1 MAKKAKD
8 VFKDAL
14 ALNADEREQFVR
26 LLIEQ
31 PAGSWATPEIEQAW
45 MDEIERRVETIDR
58 GEAELI
64 PAEEVFRRL
73 DESFAK

>member
-1 MAKKAKD
+1 MVKKAED

-14 ALNADEREQFVR
+14 ALNADEREQLVK
-26 LLIEQ
+26 LLIDQ
-31 PAGSWATPEIEQAW
+31 SAGGWATPEIEQAW
-45 MDEIERRVETIDR
+45 KDEVERRVEVLDR

-73 DESFAK
+73 DDSFAK

>member
-1 MAKKAKD
+1 MAKKAED

-14 ALNADEREQFVR
+14 ALNADEREQLVR

-45 MDEIERRVETIDR
+45 MDEIERRVEAIDR

-64 PAEEVFRRL
+64 PAEKVFRRL

>member
-1 MAKKAKD
+1 MVKKAED

-14 ALNADEREQFVR
+14 ALTADEREQLVR

-31 PAGSWATPEIEQAW
+31 PAGSWVTPEIEQAW
-45 MDEIERRVETIDR
+45 MDEIERRVGAIDR

>member
-1 MAKKAKD
+1 MVKKAED

-14 ALNADEREQFVR
+14 ALNADEREQLVR

-45 MDEIERRVETIDR
+45 MDEIERRVEAIDR